1 MGRELDRR
9 DRTVNRVTPAR
20 QEELRSLAAE
30 ASGRLPGMHEL
41 RIEGF
46 DPATGNPSMIGS
58 TLAAPERDNHIQR
71 ALDHVQTIGRALGLA
86 ATQPKEF
93 AADPHPQRT
102 SSGAVTVH
110 LQQQY
115 KGIPIFQA
123 AQTVRFAPDDRL
135 TDTAGSTVTV
145 DQDVPVV
152 ARLSVQEAALS
163 AAKHVAVP
171 GADERARKDQ
181 FGQRVDLP
189 TIDISGYSPRVIA
202 TFPEKPGQPTVL
214 DGGPFVEPIK
224 ASLTWFQMGDELRL
238 AWHVIVTMPE
248 NAGQFRTIVD
258 AQNGEILFCRQLMH
272 SLTVRGNVFLPDGAT
287 PRQPRDFPLTLT
299 TFDLPNPADLPD
311 GFPDAWVA
319 ADSTEGNN
327 VHAHLGVSGP
337 VLRGERQGDVVN
349 FNPGDAGGDDQK
361 VLNIFFFNNFM
372 HDYAYLLGFR
382 ERDGNFQGDNV
393 GRGGVPSDRVD
404 ARAHSGTVTGTA
416 NMSTP
421 PDGNSPV
428 MNMGLVSS
436 TGRHTAMDA
445 SVVFHEYTHGVTNRL
460 VGGPANTTALDAPQP
475 IGMGE
480 GWSDYI
486 ACTILGTTTV
496 GSWVVNNPAGIR
508 EFRYDSNFPDN
519 FGNLGSGRYAADPSS
534 GFPED
539 EHNVGEVWCATLL
552 EMNRRLAAELG
563 DPQGR
568 HLSVQLVV
576 DALKL
581 SPALPSFLDMRDAI
595 LRAVD
600 NKRTAGQ
607 LDADRHGKARHAIL
621 STFAHFGMGPAA
633 RCNGATLTGI
643 VADFSPPPEIP
654 TPGPSGDTVH
664 AEETPNAS
672 IPDSQPNGVSRVLT
686 IPKAGQ
692 IARISV
698 DLDLQHPFIGD
709 LIVSLI
715 PPVGAPAVLHNRA
728 GGGADNI
735 IKTFRSE
742 DTPALAALA
751 GSDTQGNW
759 VLKVADVAA
768 RDVGVLRRWALD
780 IGLASSPQVAR
791 GEVSPA
797 LAIPDNTPA
806 GVSSTIAISGPGT
819 IAAIKVGVNIAHT
832 FIGDLK
838 VELVSPSGRRAVL
851 HDRKGGGGDDI
862 VSTFDA
868 TTSPALASLVGE
880 PIAGN
885 WVLEVRDLEGQDVG
899 RLNRWSIELTPSA

>member
-1 MGRELDRR
+1 
-9 DRTVNRVTPAR
+9 
-20 QEELRSLAAE
+20 
-30 ASGRLPGMHEL
+30 
-41 RIEGF
+41 
-46 DPATGNPSMIGS
+46 MIAS
-58 TLAAPERDNHIQR
+58 TLAAPERDNYIQR
-71 ALDHVQTIGRALGLA
+71 ALDHVRTLGRALGLA
-86 ATQPKEF
+86 ATQPTEF
-93 AADPHPQRT
+93 AADPHVQRT

-123 AQTVRFAPDDRL
+123 AQAVRFAPDDRL

-145 DQDVPVV
+145 DQEVSVR
-152 ARLSVQEAALS
+152 ARLSVREAVLA

-171 GADERARKDQ
+171 GPDEQAREDQ
-181 FGQRVDLP
+181 FGQRIGLP
-189 TIDISGYSPRVIA
+189 TVDVTGYSPRIVA
-202 TFPEKPGQPTVL
+202 TFPDQPEQPTVL

-224 ASLTWFQMGDELRL
+224 ASLTWFPMGDDLRL

-248 NAGQFRTIVD
+248 NAGQFRIIID
-258 AQNGEILFCRQLMH
+258 AQNGEILFCRQMMN
-272 SLTVRGNVFLPDGAT
+272 SLTARGNVFLPDGAT
-287 PRQPRDFPLTLT
+287 PRQVRDFPLAISSFDLPDPG
-299 TFDLPNPADLPD
+299 DLPNP
-311 GFPDAWVA
+311 FPSAWVA
-319 ADSTEGNN
+319 QVSTEGNS
-327 VHAHLGVSGP
+327 VRAHLGVGGP
-337 VLRGERQGDVVN
+337 AFLGERQGDAVT
-349 FNPGDAGGDDQK
+349 FDPSDASGDDQK

-372 HDYAYLLGFR
+372 HDYTYLLGFR
-382 ERDGNFQGDNV
+382 ERDGNFQADNL

-404 ARAHSGTVTGTA
+404 ARAHSGTVQGTA

-421 PDGNSPV
+421 PDGSSPV

-436 TGRHTAMDA
+436 TNRHTAMDA
-445 SVVFHEYTHGVTNRL
+445 SVVFHEYMHGVTNRL

-486 ACTILGTTTV
+486 ACTILGTTVV
-496 GSWVVNNPAGIR
+496 GSWVVNNPQGIR
-508 EFRYDSNFPDN
+508 GFLYDSNFPDN

-534 GFPED
+534 GFPLD
-539 EHNVGEVWCATLL
+539 EHNVGEIWCATLL

-568 HLSVQLVV
+568 HLSVQLVI

-607 LDADRHGKARHAIL
+607 LDADRHAKTRHAIL

-643 VADFSPPPEIP
+643 VADFTPPPDVP
-654 TPGPSGDTVH
+654 APGPTGNTIR
-664 AEETPNAS
+664 AEESPNTS
-672 IPDSQPNGVSRVLT
+672 IPDSQPSGVSRVLT
-686 IPKAGQ
+686 IPRAGR
-692 IARISV
+692 IARITI
-698 DLDLQHPFIGD
+698 DLDIRHPSIGD

-715 PPVGAPAVLHNRA
+715 PPAGVPIVLHNRA
-728 GGGADNI
+728 GGSADDI
-735 IKTFRSE
+735 VKTFRSE
-742 DTPALAALA
+742 DTPALAALTGRDA
-751 GSDTQGNW
+751 QGNW
-759 VLKVADVAA
+759 TLKVADAA
-768 RDVGVLRRWALD
+768 TRDVGSLRRWAIE
-780 IGLASSPQVAR
+780 IGLASAPQVAR
-791 GEVSPA
+791 GEASPA
-797 LAIPDNTPA
+797 LDIPDDTPA
-806 GVSSTIAISGPGT
+806 GVSSAIAISGSGT
-819 IAAIKVGVNIAHT
+819 VGAIKVGLNITHT

-838 VELVSPSGRRAVL
+838 VELVSPSGQRAVL
-851 HDRKGGGGDDI
+851 HDRKGGGSDDI

-880 PIAGN
+880 PIAGS